1 MCPGFFPYK
10 DIMNQTSE
18 SYSALLSSGRSGGLL
33 PLAAGFCALI
43 IAMGVGRFVY
53 TSLLPGMMA
62 VHGFGEAAAG
72 AMAGWNYVGYLAGAL
87 AMRGVSTGARY
98 RFFVFWM
105 LLSLATTMGMGL
117 IRGEAAW
124 HTVRFI
130 SGVASA
136 GIFVLCSAMVLDALA
151 TAGRSALAGL
161 LYSGVGA
168 GIVFGGLLAPFLES
182 RFGTDGAWL
191 GMGIVC
197 LPLAS
202 FSLICLRPSYSM
214 QSIQKNSGR
223 NTPPGEK
230 QGGAKR
236 ALVSLILA
244 YFLEGLGYIISAT
257 FLVAMIGAS
266 TGSMALANAS
276 WVITGG
282 AAALSAPLWPLIA
295 RRTGYLNSLLAAFL
309 LQGVGVLLPVV
320 SSSGTAAL
328 GSGLLFGGTFMG
340 ITVLSLQYGVSLS
353 SRSSAHTVGTMTVVY
368 GAGQIIGPFVAGMLA
383 SEGGG
388 FALSFALSAVCLFL
402 AIGALLLGHL
412 PGKDQAASG
421 R

>member
-1 MCPGFFPYK
+1 MS
-10 DIMNQTSE
+10 QTPK
-18 SYSALLSSGRSGGLL
+18 SYSTQLPNRLAGGLL

-62 VHGFGEAAAG
+62 VHGFGEAVAG
-72 AMAGWNYVGYLAGAL
+72 AMAGWNYVGYLVGAL
-87 AMRGVSTGARY
+87 AMRGVPTGGRY

-105 LLSLATTMGMGL
+105 ILSLATTMAMGL
-117 IRGEAAW
+117 IKGEVPW
-124 HTVRFI
+124 HIVRFI

-151 TAGRSALAGL
+151 AAGRSALAGL
-161 LYSGVGA
+161 LYSGVGS
-168 GIVFGGLLAPFLES
+168 GIVFGGLLAPFLEL
-182 RFGTDGAWL
+182 RFGVDGAWL
-191 GMGIVC
+191 GIGIIC
-197 LPLAS
+197 LPLAF
-202 FSLICLRPSYSM
+202 FSLIYLHPGSSV
-214 QSIQKNSGR
+214 QPTPKNSGL
-223 NTPPGEK
+223 NTPPGER
-230 QGGAKR
+230 QGKAKR

-257 FLVAMIGAS
+257 FLVAMIGVS
-266 TGSMALANAS
+266 TGSMSLANAS

-295 RRTGYLNSLLAAFL
+295 RRTGYLNSLLAAFV

-328 GSGLLFGGTFMG
+328 SSGLLFGGTFMG

-368 GAGQIIGPFVAGMLA
+368 GVGQIIGPFVAGMLA

-388 FALSFALSAVCLFL
+388 FAFSFALSAACLFL
-402 AIGALLLGHL
+402 AIGVLLLGHL
-412 PGKDQAASG
+412 PGKDRVESG
-421 R
+421 F